1 MAIRRVSVLL
11 LSLLTAC
18 GLGTLLWQVLAPG
31 GWTPA
36 KFVMLAAFIG
46 TAPWTGLCLANGL
59 IGFIILTT
67 RRDPVRAVFPAIA
80 HSDASPP
87 RTAIAMTVR
96 DEDMRRVLPPLR
108 RLLRELD
115 LAGVG
120 DAFAVF
126 ILSDTRDAQGAAAE
140 RKAVAAFRAQDRDPG
155 RIRYRR
161 RAANTAFKAGNI
173 MNFVD
178 HHAAGFELMLT
189 LDADS
194 EMSAAAVL
202 RLVRAMQADPTLA
215 VAQHL
220 TVGSPASSA
229 FPRLFQFGMRAGMR
243 TWATGQAW
251 WQGDE
256 GPYWGHN
263 AVVRIAPFRALCRLP
278 TLPDGRHVLSHDQV
292 EAALLHGAGWGVR
305 VLPDESGS
313 WEDNPPALPE
323 FLRRELRW
331 LAGNLQYR
339 HLLRLPGLRPMGR
352 WQLVQAIL
360 MFIGAPL
367 YLLFLLAAATAAATD
382 VTSPF
387 PAAPALALTAAW
399 LGALYAPKLLG
410 YAEVAL
416 SSEKRQRYGGLAR
429 LAGGVTA
436 EIGFT
441 LLLDAVSTVAK
452 TDAVLRRAFGA
463 CPGWTPQNRG
473 DRGVTWSEAAHLLWP
488 QTVLG
493 ILAFAA
499 FAAAG
504 WTATLWALPLA
515 GGLLAAIPLCVVTA
529 DRRVGL
535 WMRDR
540 LIAAIPEELRENGA
554 IAAASPGAARRP
566 LPQVGEVF

>member
-36 KFVMLAAFIG
+36 KLVMLAAFIG

-251 WQGDE
+251 WQG
-256 GPYWGHN
+256 
-263 AVVRIAPFRALCRLP
+263 R
-278 TLPDGRHVLSHDQV
+278 
-292 EAALLHGAGWGVR
+292 
-305 VLPDESGS
+305 
-313 WEDNPPALPE
+313 
-323 FLRRELRW
+323 
-331 LAGNLQYR
+331 
-339 HLLRLPGLRPMGR
+339 
-352 WQLVQAIL
+352 
-360 MFIGAPL
+360 
-367 YLLFLLAAATAAATD
+367 
-382 VTSPF
+382 
-387 PAAPALALTAAW
+387 
-399 LGALYAPKLLG
+399 
-410 YAEVAL
+410 
-416 SSEKRQRYGGLAR
+416 
-429 LAGGVTA
+429 
-436 EIGFT
+436 
-441 LLLDAVSTVAK
+441 
-452 TDAVLRRAFGA
+452 
-463 CPGWTPQNRG
+463 
-473 DRGVTWSEAAHLLWP
+473 
-488 QTVLG
+488 
-493 ILAFAA
+493 
-499 FAAAG
+499 
-504 WTATLWALPLA
+504 
-515 GGLLAAIPLCVVTA
+515 
-529 DRRVGL
+529 
-535 WMRDR
+535 
-540 LIAAIPEELRENGA
+540 
-554 IAAASPGAARRP
+554 
-566 LPQVGEVF
+566 